1 MTAEA
6 VAAIFFVGAV
16 ALFYYLGIGVVRSR
30 TTATDRLVSMQT
42 RAQLM
47 ERSFAER
54 TIGPVVE
61 WVGSLVL
68 RFTPK
73 GWVKRTRDRL
83 ALAGWQDVLDVN
95 SWAAIRLASMAV
107 GILGALFLPI
117 DVQGLQKVLVVGLL
131 VVAGFTLPDAI
142 LNRKIEDRRESMR
155 RELPEIIDL
164 LVISVEAGLSFD
176 SALSRVVEAVP
187 GHMADE
193 FARLLGETRVGVS
206 RREALEHLAERTD
219 LDELRSFIL
228 AMNQADTFGVSI
240 SRVLRVQSEEMRT
253 RRRQRAQERA
263 FAAPVKMVFPLVLC
277 VFPAMFVLLIGPA
290 AIELQDALLG

>member
-1 MTAEA
+1 MSAEA
-6 VAAIFFVGAV
+6 VAAVVFVGAV
-16 ALFYYLGIGVVRSR
+16 ALFYYVGVGVVRSR

-47 ERSFAER
+47 ERSLAER
-54 TIGPVVE
+54 TIGPIVDRL
-61 WVGSLVL
+61 GSVIL
-68 RFTPK
+68 RFTPQ
-73 GWVKRTRDRL
+73 GWVRRTRERL
-83 ALAGWQDVLDVN
+83 ALAAWQDVLDVN
-95 SWAAIRLASMAV
+95 SWAAIRLLSI
-107 GILGALFLPI
+107 GGGLLGAFYLP
-117 DVQGLQKVLVVGLL
+117 VQFEGLQRVIVLGLMIL
-131 VVAGFTLPDAI
+131 AGVALPDTV

-176 SALSRVVEAVP
+176 SALARVVEAVP
-187 GHMADE
+187 GEMADE

-206 RREALEHLAERTD
+206 RREALSKLGDRTD
-219 LDELRSFIL
+219 LDELQSFIL
-228 AMNQADTFGVSI
+228 AMNQADSFGVSI
-240 SRVLRVQSEEMRT
+240 ARVLRVQSEEMRT

-290 AIELQDALLG
+290 VIELREALF